1 MFEMNGMLIVD
12 KPSGMTS
19 HDVVEFIRRKFE
31 IKKVGHAG
39 TLDPSVTGVLIILIG
54 AATKLSSR
62 FANDDKEYEATLI
75 LGKKTDSADAE
86 GKVLSVGDFSKI
98 TEAHIEDIFN
108 GFKGKIEQVP
118 PMVSALRFKGKRL
131 YELARRGREVPRK
144 PREVYIKELKI
155 KDIDIPR
162 VDFSVVCSKGT
173 YIRKLCDDIGDKL
186 GCGGHLSY
194 LRRLRSG
201 EFTIEKSVS
210 VEKLKSL
217 SSGELEKHLLKI

>member
-1 MFEMNGMLIVD
+1 MFEMDGMLIVD

-75 LGKKTDSADAE
+75 LGKKTDSGDAE
-86 GKVLSVGDFSKI
+86 GKVLSTGDFSKI
-98 TEAHIEDIFN
+98 TKVHIEEIVN

-155 KDIDIPR
+155 KEIDIPR
-162 VDFSVVCSKGT
+162 IDFSVVCSKGT

-201 EFTIEKSVS
+201 EFTIEKSIS
-210 VEKLKSL
+210 MEKLKSL
-217 SSGELEKHLLKI
+217 SSSELEKHLLKT